1 VRESVQGNE
10 ELSAVVKSNR
20 RILGRNGYAASV
32 LLDDKVHDRIHAA
45 IAAQELPPG
54 TRLREDQM
62 RQIFGVSRAR
72 IRKVFSRLAFEGL
85 VAIEPNRGAS
95 VAKPSPEEARENFA
109 ARRAIEVALVRMV
122 AGKFEPRHKTALAR
136 HIARETAAEAR
147 RDATDMIRLSGEFHA
162 LLAELAGNRTLE
174 KFLRELITRE
184 SLVILAYEKPGQP
197 SCSNHEHRLIL
208 DALARRDGAKAAKLM
223 LQHLEN
229 VEKRLDLD
237 RDTSRVVDLK
247 QVFAA
252 R

>member
-1 VRESVQGNE
+1 MK
-10 ELSAVVKSNR
+10 SARRKS
-20 RILGRNGYAASV
+20 GRLNGHAASV
-32 LLDDKVHDRIHAA
+32 SLDEHVYGRIYAA

-72 IRKVFSRLAFEGL
+72 IRKVLSRLAFEGL

-95 VAKPSPEEARENFA
+95 VAKPSADEARENFA
-109 ARRAIEVALVRMV
+109 ARRAVEAAIVRMV
-122 AGKFEPRHKTALAR
+122 AEKFEPKHKAALAR
-136 HIARETAAEAR
+136 HIAKETAAEAR
-147 RDATDMIRLSGEFHA
+147 RDAPEMIRLSGEFHS
-162 LLAELAGNRTLE
+162 LLAEISGNRTLQ

-197 SCSNHEHRLIL
+197 SCSDHEHRMIL
-208 DALARRDGAKAAKLM
+208 DALGKRDATKAAKLM

-237 RDTSRVVDLK
+237 RDVRPAVDLR
-247 QVFAA
+247 QLFAVRA
-252 R
+252 